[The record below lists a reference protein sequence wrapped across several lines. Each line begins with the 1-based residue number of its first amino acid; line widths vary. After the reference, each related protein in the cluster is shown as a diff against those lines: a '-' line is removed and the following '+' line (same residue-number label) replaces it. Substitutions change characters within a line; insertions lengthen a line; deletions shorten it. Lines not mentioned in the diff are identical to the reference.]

1 MMLRMFSFLAYAGK
15 FNKIMSDRSEK
26 NSARHLVKS
35 FRSFG
40 RDERGVTVVEF
51 ALVVFPFLFLIFA
64 IIELGLSFTV
74 QQMLA
79 HATEDVSRRF
89 YTGQDTKENTTP
101 EMVKD
106 RICKKIR
113 FMPVVDCNNL
123 YINLDNYSTFSEVPV
138 KNLVTSNGMLG
149 RPSRINLGGPSTINQ
164 INVLYRWPVLTN
176 IFYYFN
182 PNVENKDRVLP
193 LFTTVTWQNE
203 PFS

>member
-1 MMLRMFSFLAYAGK
+1 
-15 FNKIMSDRSEK
+15 MSNRPEK
-26 NSARHLVKS
+26 NSARRFVKS
-35 FRSFG
+35 LRSFR

-101 EMVKD
+101 AVVKD
-106 RICKKIR
+106 RICKKIQ
-113 FMPVVDCNNL
+113 FIPVVDCKNL
-123 YINLDNYSTFSEVPV
+123 QINLNNYSTFSDVPV
-138 KNLVTSNGMLG
+138 KDLVTSNGKLG
-149 RPSRINLGGPSTINQ
+149 LPTQINLGGPSTINQ
-164 INVLYRWPVLTN
+164 LNVLYRWPVLTN
-176 IFYYFN
+176 IFYYLN
-182 PNVENKDRVLP
+182 PKVKNEDRVLP